1 MAAAI
6 EPDAFS
12 RVASRNAMK
21 SLAYLVDTP
30 VPYRSAPELF
40 CLDLYKDFDLD
51 SLGAL
56 AAPVKVTIT
65 TLADVPGPLGVK
77 SHTP

>member
-1 MAAAI
+1 
-6 EPDAFS
+6 
-12 RVASRNAMK
+12 
-21 SLAYLVDTP
+21 
-30 VPYRSAPELF
+30 VPFRSAPELF

-56 AAPVKVTIT
+56 AAPVKLTIT
-65 TLADVPGPLGVK
+65 TFADVPGTLKVE

>member
-1 MAAAI
+1 
-6 EPDAFS
+6 
-12 RVASRNAMK
+12 MK

-56 AAPVKVTIT
+56 AAPVKVTVAT
-65 TLADVPGPLGVK
+65 FADVPGSSRVK
-77 SHTP
+77 TY